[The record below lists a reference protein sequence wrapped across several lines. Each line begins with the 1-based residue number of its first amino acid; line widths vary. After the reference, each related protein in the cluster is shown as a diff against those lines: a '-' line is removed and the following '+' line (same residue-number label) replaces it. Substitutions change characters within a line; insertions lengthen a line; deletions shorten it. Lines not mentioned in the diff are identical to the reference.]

1 MANLINCANG
11 YVCFEGLVEFL
22 MSLFYLFYLII
33 SYRILTRDKSG
44 VLVDVDKYLCSAAL
58 AQTLLQTVYFL
69 YFGNKL
75 QPISRKDND
84 ILLST
89 IRCMGIAMQI
99 MICNILGSVIAD
111 EEQTP
116 QVWQLARGLLVVTL
130 LLWVWFGIFHRGAL
144 DYDCVQVDYLIL
156 SGFGLFL
163 ACGSFYMGNL
173 ALEGMQEYKNTLDV
187 ARSGAIQVQQHAL
200 QYKQVTM
207 RMTQITLMH
216 YCGLLQFGM
225 QFAFDLFTYLKCD
238 TSSGCTEYYN
248 ATSFL
253 SVLLLTIF
261 KLISFTTIPA
271 TIFWIFY
278 EMNKNKFQD
287 DDQNAIEMKITQ

>member
-33 SYRILTRDKSG
+33 SYRILNRDKSG
-44 VLVDVDKYLCSAAL
+44 VLVDIDKYLCQAAL

-69 YFGNKL
+69 YF
-75 QPISRKDND
+75 DND

-116 QVWQLARGLLVVTL
+116 KVWQLARGLLVVTL
-130 LLWVWFGIFHRGAL
+130 LLWVWFGMFHRSEI
-144 DYDCVQVDYLIL
+144 DYNCVQVDYLIL
-156 SGFGLFL
+156 SSFGLFL

-173 ALEGMQEYKNTLDV
+173 ALEGIQEYKNELDV
-187 ARSGAIQVQQHAL
+187 ARSGTIQVQQHAL

-207 RMTQITLMH
+207 RITQITLMH
-216 YCGLLQFGM
+216 YCGLLQFGL

-238 TSSGCTEYYN
+238 ASSGCADYYN

-271 TIFWIFY
+271 TMFWIFY

-287 DDQNAIEMKITQ
+287 DDQNAIEMKIAQ